1 VTAGYDSQAT
11 ARFAA
16 EQAKGAQSAQR
27 GPFQRDRARVLHS
40 SALRRLA
47 AKTQVV
53 EVGSADFPRTRL
65 THSLECA
72 QIGRELGAVL
82 GCDPDLVDAACL
94 AHDLG
99 HPPFGHNGESAL
111 AQVAAGCGGFEGNAQ
126 SLRLLTRLEAKIPGA
141 GLNLTRATLDATL
154 KYPWLA
160 SETSAASGPVGPGRS
175 DVAAA
180 ADGTEG
186 ADGAGGVGGAD
197 GADGAYGADGTE
209 GTDGVGGAN
218 GAGGAKEAYGA
229 SGVDGADGA
238 GGAGGQAGSKFG
250 AYDDDAEAFR
260 WIRRGAPANRPSLEA
275 QVMDWADD
283 VAYSVHDLEDGLH
296 SGLITL
302 HKLRDPAERQQV
314 AELAQAVYCAPGLA
328 EVAELC
334 EVFDG
339 LLRLSCWPDR
349 FDGGPGTAAAVKN
362 LTSELIGRFCSAAQ
376 RATVAA
382 GSPPL
387 ARYAADLEVPRRQR
401 MECALLKGVTAH
413 YVMRRDGAIAS
424 QAREREVLTELA
436 AALAAGAP
444 RALDPMFRPAFEAA
458 GSDAGR
464 LRVVVDQVASL
475 TDTSAA
481 AWHARLC
488 S

>member
-1 VTAGYDSQAT
+1 
-11 ARFAA
+11 
-16 EQAKGAQSAQR
+16 
-27 GPFQRDRARVLHS
+27 VLHS

-111 AQVAAGCGGFEGNAQ
+111 AQVAADCGGFEGNAQ

-160 SETSAASGPVGPGRS
+160 SDINVAGRPIGT
-175 DVAAA
+175 
-180 ADGTEG
+180 DGTAG
-186 ADGAGGVGGAD
+186 AS
-197 GADGAYGADGTE
+197 E
-209 GTDGVGGAN
+209 TDGVGRSNRTGGAN
-218 GAGGAKEAYGA
+218 GTDGTGVADGT
-229 SGVDGADGA
+229 GVDGGDRVGRRP
-238 GGAGGQAGSKFG
+238 GPKFG
-250 AYDDDAEAFR
+250 AYDDDAEVFG
-260 WIRRGAPANRPSLEA
+260 WIRRDAPVGRASLEA

-302 HKLRDPAERQQV
+302 DQLRDPAERQQV
-314 AELAQAVYCAPGLA
+314 AELAHAAYCPAGLA
-328 EVAELC
+328 DVAELC

-339 LLRLSCWPDR
+339 LLRLSCWPAR
-349 FDGGPGTAAAVKN
+349 FDGGPGTTAAVKN
-362 LTSELIGRFCSAAQ
+362 LTSELIGRFCGAAQ

-387 ARYAADLEVPRRQR
+387 SRYAADLEVPRRQR

-444 RALDPMFRPAFEAA
+444 LALDPMFRPAFEAA
-458 GSDAGR
+458 GTGVGR

-475 TDTSAA
+475 TDTSAT

-488 S
+488 P

>member
-1 VTAGYDSQAT
+1 VNVGYDEHAT

-16 EQAKGAQSAQR
+16 EPAKHADGTAR
-27 GPFQRDRARVLHS
+27 TPFQRDRARVLHS

-72 QIGRELGAVL
+72 QIGRELGATL

-111 AQVAAGCGGFEGNAQ
+111 AALAAGCGGFEGNAQ
-126 SLRLLTRLEAKIPGA
+126 SLRLLTRLEAKVPGA

-160 SETSAASGPVGPGRS
+160 SRSIPDSIDGPLMSSGQHQGAVDVVGPG
-175 DVAAA
+175 
-180 ADGTEG
+180 GK
-186 ADGAGGVGGAD
+186 
-197 GADGAYGADGTE
+197 YGC
-209 GTDGVGGAN
+209 
-218 GAGGAKEAYGA
+218 
-229 SGVDGADGA
+229 
-238 GGAGGQAGSKFG
+238 
-250 AYDDDAEAFR
+250 YDDDAEIFG
-260 WIRRGAPANRPSLEA
+260 WIRQGAPDRRLCFEA

-302 HKLRDPAERQQV
+302 GQLRDRAERQAVAQLALADYCPGGYTDL
-314 AELAQAVYCAPGLA
+314 AELG
-328 EVAELC
+328 
-334 EVFDG
+334 EVFG
-339 LLRLSCWPDR
+339 ALLALDCWPER
-349 FDGGPGTAAAVKN
+349 FDGGPRTVAAVKH
-362 LTSELIGRFCSAAQ
+362 LTSELIGRLVGAVRRVESAAGVTNGPF
-376 RATVAA
+376 RF
-382 GSPPL
+382 
-387 ARYAADLEVPRRQR
+387 YECDLHVPRRQR
-401 MECALLKGVTAH
+401 LECALLKGVTAH
-413 YVMRRDGAIAS
+413 YEMRRAGAAAI
-424 QAREREVLTELA
+424 QAREREVLVELADALLA
-436 AALAAGAP
+436 AAPG
-444 RALDPMFRPAFEAA
+444 ALDPMFRPAFESAA
-458 GSDAGR
+458 SAATR

-475 TDTSAA
+475 TDTSAL

-488 S
+488 R